1 MANPLKDFVVPYSR
15 GATVFNEADTGSEM
29 YVIQSGSVEVFRTIN
44 GEKRFQRTLEKGDF
58 FGEMSLLEGLPRTAT
73 AVTLEDSELI
83 VINGAVF
90 DQMIKSN
97 IEIAVRMLRKL
108 SMRLRETTEQLDA
121 LLGAGPGLGGGET
134 IGGVEESAAARAAG
148 QYAFVFK
155 PKGVAHGAQAEE
167 PEKPPVLAQFI
178 ADESLK
184 VFQVY
189 KEITTIGRQDPVTG
203 ITPDIDL
210 TDEDV
215 KRSVSRRH
223 AKLIFSNGTF
233 YLAEEVGT
241 LNGTYINGKRIPTGI
256 LTPIKSGAQVGFGM
270 LRLKFVEARQS
281 KD

>member
-1 MANPLKDFVVPYSR
+1 MANPLKEFVVPYS
-15 GATVFNEADTGSEM
+15 GSATVFNEGDTGSEM
-29 YVIQSGSVEVFRTIN
+29 YVIQSGSVEIFRKIN

-121 LLGAGPGLGGGET
+121 LLGAEGGGQT
-134 IGGVEESAAARAAG
+134 LGGVEESGASGAAG
-148 QYAFVFK
+148 EYSFVFK
-155 PKGVAHGAQAEE
+155 SKGADRQSQSDE
-167 PEKPPVLAQFI
+167 PEQPPVLAQFI
-178 ADESLK
+178 AEESLK
-184 VFQVY
+184 VFQIY

-210 TDEDV
+210 T
-215 KRSVSRRH
+215 
-223 AKLIFSNGTF
+223 GTF

-281 KD
+281 KE

>member
-1 MANPLKDFVVPYSR
+1 MANPLKDFVVPYGR
-15 GATVFNEADTGSEM
+15 GTTVFTEGDDGVEM
-29 YVIQSGSVEVFRTIN
+29 FVIQSGAVEIFRTIN

-73 AVTLEDSELI
+73 AITVEDSELI
-83 VINGAVF
+83 VINGAIF

-108 SMRLRETTEQLDA
+108 SMRLRETTEQLDS
-121 LLGAGPGLGGGET
+121 LLGAVGGET
-134 IGGVEESAAARAAG
+134 ISGVEESEAARAAG

-155 PKGVAHGAQAEE
+155 PKGAPNVDRAEE
-167 PEKPPVLAQFI
+167 PDKPPVLAQFI

-281 KD
+281 KE

>member
-1 MANPLKDFVVPYSR
+1 MANPLKDFVVPYGKGSV
-15 GATVFNEADTGSEM
+15 VFREGDSGSEM
-29 YVIQSGSVEVFRTIN
+29 FVIQSGSVEIFRLIN

-73 AVTLEDSELI
+73 AITLEDSELI
-83 VINGAVF
+83 AINGGIF

-121 LLGAGPGLGGGET
+121 LLGAGGGET
-134 IGGVEESAAARAAG
+134 QLGVEESAGAKAAG

-155 PKGVAHGAQAEE
+155 PKGAKAPAEE
-167 PEKPPVLAQFI
+167 PDTPLVLAQFI
-178 ADESLK
+178 ADESLR

-223 AKLIFSNGTF
+223 AKLIYSNGTF

-241 LNGTYINGKRIPTGI
+241 LNGTFINGKRIPTGI

>member
-1 MANPLKDFVVPYSR
+1 MANPLKDFVVPYNK
-15 GATVFNEADTGSEM
+15 GTVIFNEGDTGVEM
-29 YVIQSGSVEVFRTIN
+29 FVIQNGSVELSRTIN

-73 AVTLEDSELI
+73 AVTLEDSEI
-83 VINGAVF
+83 ITINGALF

-108 SMRLRETTEQLDA
+108 STRLRETTQQLDD
-121 LLGAGPGLGGGET
+121 LLGADNSPGRG
-134 IGGVEESAAARAAG
+134 SAQEDAEASRAAG
-148 QYAFVFK
+148 QYAFVYK
-155 PKGVAHGAQAEE
+155 ASPGKVHAKEE
-167 PEKPPVLAQFI
+167 PDTPPVLAQFI

-184 VFQVY
+184 VLPVY

-203 ITPDIDL
+203 IVPDVDL

-223 AKLIFSNGTF
+223 AKLIHSNGTF

-270 LRLKFVEARQS
+270 LKLKFVEARQS
-281 KD
+281 KE

>member
-1 MANPLKDFVVPYSR
+1 MANPLKDFVVPYGKGSV
-15 GATVFNEADTGSEM
+15 VFREGDTGAEM
-29 YVIQSGSVEVFRTIN
+29 YVIQSGSVEIFRLIN

-83 VINGAVF
+83 AINGGIF

-121 LLGAGPGLGGGET
+121 LLGAAGGET
-134 IGGVEESAAARAAG
+134 QVGVEESAAAKAAG

-155 PKGVAHGAQAEE
+155 PKGAKAAAEE
-167 PEKPPVLAQFI
+167 PDKPPVLAQFI

-223 AKLIFSNGTF
+223 AKLIYSNGTF

-241 LNGTYINGKRIPTGI
+241 LNGTFINGKRIPTGI

-270 LRLKFVEARQS
+270 LRLKFVEARQA

>member
-1 MANPLKDFVVPYSR
+1 MANPLKEFVVPFGK
-15 GATVFNEADTGSEM
+15 GAMIFSEGDSGAEM
-29 YVIQSGSVEVFRTIN
+29 YVIQTGSVELYRVIN

-73 AVTLEDSELI
+73 AVTLEDSEII
-83 VINGAVF
+83 VINGAIF

-121 LLGAGPGLGGGET
+121 LLGAGSEPQGV
-134 IGGVEESAAARAAG
+134 VEESESLKAG
-148 QYAFVFK
+148 QYSFVFNK
-155 PKGVAHGAQAEE
+155 PSATKVAAEE
-167 PEKPPVLAQFI
+167 ADKPLVLAQFI

-184 VFQVY
+184 VFQVF
-189 KEITTIGRQDPVTG
+189 KEITLIGRQDPVTG

-223 AKLIFSNGTF
+223 AKLIHSNGTF

-241 LNGTYINGKRIPTGI
+241 LNGTYVNGKRIPTGI